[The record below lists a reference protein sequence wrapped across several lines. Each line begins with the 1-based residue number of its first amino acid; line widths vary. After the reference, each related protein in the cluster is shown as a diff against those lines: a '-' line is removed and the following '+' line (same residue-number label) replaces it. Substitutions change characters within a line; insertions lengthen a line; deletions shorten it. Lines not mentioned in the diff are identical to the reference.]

1 MKRTESDDLQSLPVS
16 TPLRYVIVTP
26 ARNEA
31 GFIEALI
38 QSVLAQTVLPL
49 RWVIVSDGS
58 TDGTDEIVRGY
69 TSRFPWMQLL
79 SMPQRKARNFAGKV
93 HAFNAGF
100 EAVKGLPY
108 QAIASLDADL
118 TFDPQYFEFLLS
130 KLAADPSLGLVGTP
144 FEEEGRTYDYR
155 FVSIEHV
162 SGACQLFRRRCFE
175 DIGGYIPME
184 GGGIDHVA
192 VLTARM
198 KGWHTR
204 TFTEMKSQHH
214 RKQGTANRSALQ
226 DKLRIGK
233 LDYRLGGHPLW
244 ELFRATYQL
253 AKPPYLLGGLFIF
266 WGYFSQ
272 WLRRAPRPIS
282 DELVR
287 FRQGE
292 QKARLRKL
300 IGAG

>member
-1 MKRTESDDLQSLPVS
+1 VK
-16 TPLRYVIVTP
+16 YVVVTP

-31 GFIEALI
+31 AFIENLI
-38 QSVLAQTVLPL
+38 QSMLAQTVKPL

-58 TDGTDEIVRGY
+58 TDGMDEIVQRHAALN
-69 TSRFPWMQLL
+69 PWIVLKR
-79 SMPQRKARNFAGKV
+79 MPERRERHFAGKV
-93 HAFNAGF
+93 HAFNAGYD
-100 EAVKGLPY
+100 AVRELPY
-108 QAIASLDADL
+108 EAIASLDADL
-118 TFDPQYFEFLLS
+118 TFEPGYFEFLLG
-130 KLAADPSLGLVGTP
+130 KLAADSALGLVGTP
-144 FEEEGRTYDYR
+144 FEEEGRSYDYR
-155 FVSIEHV
+155 FTSIEHV
-162 SGACQLFRRRCFE
+162 SGACQLFRRQCFV

-198 KGWHTR
+198 RGWHTR

-214 RKQGTANRSALQ
+214 RKQGTANRSLLN
-226 DKLRIGK
+226 DKLRIGR

-300 IGAG
+300 IRAG

>member
-1 MKRTESDDLQSLPVS
+1 LN
-16 TPLRYVIVTP
+16 YVVVTP

-31 GFIEALI
+31 AFIENLI
-38 QSVLAQTVLPL
+38 QSMLAQTVKPL

-58 TDGTDEIVRGY
+58 TDGMDDIVQRHAKDH
-69 TSRFPWMQLL
+69 PWIVLKR
-79 SMPQRKARNFAGKV
+79 MPERRERHFAGKV
-93 HAFNAGF
+93 LAFNAGYD
-100 EAVKGLPY
+100 AVRELGY
-108 QAIASLDADL
+108 DAIASLDADL
-118 TFDPQYFEFLLS
+118 TFEPAYFEFLLG
-130 KLAADPSLGLVGTP
+130 KLAADGKLGLVGTP
-144 FEEEGRTYDYR
+144 FEEEGRSYDYR
-155 FVSIEHV
+155 FTSIEHV

-287 FRQGE
+287 FRQAE

-300 IGAG
+300 VGAG

>member
-1 MKRTESDDLQSLPVS
+1 MSDS
-16 TPLRYVIVTP
+16 TLRYVIVTP

-31 GFIEALI
+31 AFIENLI
-38 QSVLAQTVLPL
+38 QSVLAQTVKPL

-58 TDGTDEIVRGY
+58 TDGMDDIVLRHAA
-69 TSRFPWMQLL
+69 TAPWIALER
-79 SMPQRKARNFAGKV
+79 MPERRERHFAGKV
-93 HAFNAGF
+93 HAFNAGYD
-100 EAVKGLPY
+100 AVRELPY
-108 QAIASLDADL
+108 DAIASLDADL
-118 TFDPQYFEFLLS
+118 TFAPNYFEFLLG
-130 KLAADPSLGLVGTP
+130 KLAADPQLGLVGTP
-144 FEEEGRTYDYR
+144 FEEEGRSYDYR
-155 FVSIEHV
+155 FTSIEHV
-162 SGACQLFRRRCFE
+162 SGACQLFRRKCFA

-214 RKQGTANRSALQ
+214 RKQGTANRSLLR
-226 DKLRIGK
+226 DKLRIGR

-244 ELFRATYQL
+244 ELFRAAYQM
-253 AKPPYLLGGLFIF
+253 AQPPYLLGGILIF

-272 WLRRAPRPIS
+272 WVRRAPRPIP
-282 DELVR
+282 DEVVR

-292 QKARLRKL
+292 QKARLRRL
-300 IGAG
+300 LSRR

>member
-1 MKRTESDDLQSLPVS
+1 LK
-16 TPLRYVIVTP
+16 YVVVTP

-31 GFIEALI
+31 AFIENLI
-38 QSVLAQTVLPL
+38 QSMLAQTVKPL

-58 TDGTDEIVRGY
+58 TDGMDAIVQRH
-69 TSRFPWMQLL
+69 SNDHPWIVLKR
-79 SMPQRKARNFAGKV
+79 MPERRERHFAGKV
-93 HAFNAGF
+93 LAFNAGYD
-100 EAVKGLPY
+100 AVRELPY
-108 QAIASLDADL
+108 EAIASLDADL
-118 TFDPQYFEFLLS
+118 TFEPRYFEFLLG
-130 KLAADPSLGLVGTP
+130 KLAADATLGLVGTP
-144 FEEEGRTYDYR
+144 FEEEGRSYDYR
-155 FVSIEHV
+155 FTSIEHV

-214 RKQGTANRSALQ
+214 RKQGTANRSPLQ

-253 AKPPYLLGGLFIF
+253 AKPPYLLGGVFIF

-287 FRQGE
+287 FRQSE

-300 IGAG
+300 MGAG

>member
-1 MKRTESDDLQSLPVS
+1 MN
-16 TPLRYVIVTP
+16 YVVVTP

-31 GFIEALI
+31 AFIENLI
-38 QSVLAQTVLPL
+38 QSMLAQTVKPL

-58 TDGTDEIVRGY
+58 TDGMDDVVQRHASAHPWIVLKR
-69 TSRFPWMQLL
+69 
-79 SMPQRKARNFAGKV
+79 MPERRERHFAGKV
-93 HAFNAGF
+93 LAFNAGYD
-100 EAVKGLPY
+100 AVRELPY
-108 QAIASLDADL
+108 EAIASLDADL
-118 TFDPQYFEFLLS
+118 TFEPGYFEFLLG
-130 KLAADPSLGLVGTP
+130 KLATDAKLGLVGTP
-144 FEEEGRTYDYR
+144 FEEEGRSYDYR
-155 FVSIEHV
+155 FTSIEHV

-175 DIGGYIPME
+175 DIGGYVPME

-253 AKPPYLLGGLFIF
+253 AKPPYLLGGVYIF

-292 QKARLRKL
+292 QKARLRRL
-300 IGAG
+300 FGAG